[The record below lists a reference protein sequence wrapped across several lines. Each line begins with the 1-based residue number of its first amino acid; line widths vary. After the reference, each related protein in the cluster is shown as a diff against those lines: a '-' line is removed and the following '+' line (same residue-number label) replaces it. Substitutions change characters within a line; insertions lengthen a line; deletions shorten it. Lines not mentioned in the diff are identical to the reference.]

1 MLLPL
6 LLLLLPGNCHAHAA
20 SCASFHAYVARRIL
34 TDCTGQAALPAS
46 VLEEEEEAEE
56 GAEDGKDH
64 ENVTKRRRE
73 KKYVHIEWGD
83 AVLRLC

>member
-1 MLLPL
+1 M
-6 LLLLLPGNCHAHAA
+6 
-20 SCASFHAYVARRIL
+20 

-46 VLEEEEEAEE
+46 VLEEEAEE
-56 GAEDGKDH
+56 GTEDGKDH

-83 AVLRLC
+83 AVLRRCDSAESS

>member
-1 MLLPL
+1 M
-6 LLLLLPGNCHAHAA
+6 
-20 SCASFHAYVARRIL
+20 

-46 VLEEEEEAEE
+46 VLEEEAEE